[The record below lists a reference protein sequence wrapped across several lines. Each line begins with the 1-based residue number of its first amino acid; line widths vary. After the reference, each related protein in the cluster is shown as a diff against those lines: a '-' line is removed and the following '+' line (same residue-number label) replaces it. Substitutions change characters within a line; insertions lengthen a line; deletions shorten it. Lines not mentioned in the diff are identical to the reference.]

1 MYKAVLGQTLEDFNG
16 MDHAP
21 VQLEMSNRALL
32 GFKSL
37 MPFIEIQR
45 TNQSVSDRLDDSLEW
60 STEDA
65 RKELSQQITWSIIID
80 INDAA
85 RFVLRGGLSFSQ

>member
-1 MYKAVLGQTLEDFNG
+1 
-16 MDHAP
+16 
-21 VQLEMSNRALL
+21 MSNRALL

-60 STEDA
+60 STEDG
-65 RKELSQQITWSIIID
+65 RKELSQQITWSINID

-85 RFVLRGGLSFSQ
+85 RFRLERRVIF